1 MTADE
6 EPKRGGTPAAALWIL
21 VTVTILLATIAA
33 VIVAGKAL
41 SEEPAPL
48 EDGPTDSLVG

>member
-21 VTVTILLATIAA
+21 VTVTILLATMAA